1 MASPDTPRGAQD
13 IADATEPTAPK
24 KDLPP
29 AAQRALAEAQA
40 RREAGQTETRESAD
54 LPKEINGRGGKEPT
68 RYADWEVKGI
78 AVDF

>member
-1 MASPDTPRGAQD
+1 MTDQAAAKEDQQVSGTVV
-13 IADATEPTAPK
+13 EPK

-40 RREAGQTETRESAD
+40 RRDAGSVEVTGDAN

-68 RYADWEVKGI
+68 RYSDWEVKGL